1 MVFRSPTFHGS
12 EPQVETDHSTRATLE
27 EAVCNALG
35 VAGGIDA
42 CDVVATVD
50 GDEVFLDG
58 FVGTVAEIER
68 AAEVAQSV
76 EGVRSVQNR
85 ILLSTGGRG

>member
-1 MVFRSPTFHGS
+1 MVFRSPTFHGA
-12 EPQVETDHSTRATLE
+12 EPQVETDHSTRAALE
-27 EAVCNALG
+27 ESVSNALG

-42 CDVVATVD
+42 CDVVVTAD

-58 FVGTVAEIER
+58 VVGTVREIER
-68 AAEVAQSV
+68 ATAVAKAV